1 VTPCTRG
8 AREAWRADGVTRDFT
23 FRGKLYRYPGPGGW
37 HFVDIGRKHA
47 GALRARPKETKVG
60 WGYIPVRARIGKSE
74 WRTTLFSS
82 KEGRYLLAVK
92 KSVRAAE
99 GLGDGDT
106 VTVAVHVL

>member
-8 AREAWRADGVTRDFT
+8 ARKAWRADGVTRDFT

-60 WGYIPVRARIGKSE
+60 WGYIPVRAHRQVGVAHE
-74 WRTTLFSS
+74 AVPQQ
-82 KEGRYLLAVK
+82 GRPLPA
-92 KSVRAAE
+92 
-99 GLGDGDT
+99 GG
-106 VTVAVHVL
+106 